1 MSALFLPVHQAKQ
14 VTRQLQWTISSVFFS
29 LSAFDRLYR
38 RQEETSPQHLLPHC
52 FPFLTFIL
60 FSTKFSQLLSS
71 LPLVREILS
80 SVKMVTTAWGIFSF
94 WQTPI
99 HPPLSSFLFL
109 CRRAIFCAGVNGGQ
123 KFWQH
128 TPHFTNTVESKQG
141 LNPPPSLHS
150 LGVWCCTSLRRF
162 CLY

>member
-1 MSALFLPVHQAKQ
+1 MCFFFISPPSKTSYQAATMNYILCFLFPQPLTGCKKG
-14 VTRQLQWTISSVFFS
+14 RRRRS
-29 LSAFDRLYR
+29 LNTYSL
-38 RQEETSPQHLLPHC
+38 T
-52 FPFLTFIL
+52 FLTFIL

-71 LPLVREILS
+71 FPLVRETLS
-80 SVKMVTTAWGIFSF
+80 TVKMVAAAWGIFSY

-109 CRRAIFCAGVNGGQ
+109 CWRAIFCTGVNGGQ

-141 LNPPPSLHS
+141 INPPPSLHS
-150 LGVWCCTSLRRF
+150 HSAWCTSLRRF